1 MIEKCIRNTYE
12 VLINKKD
19 MENFLEK
26 ESNNV
31 VFYGYP
37 PGMTLEDIDEMIKF
51 FEYTEE
57 YEKCSELI
65 DYRNLRDLNM
75 FLEELRIKNGI
86 TLY

>member
-1 MIEKCIRNTYE
+1 MIEKCMRNTYE

-26 ESNNV
+26 EPKI

-37 PGMTLEDIDEMIKF
+37 LEMELEDIDEMIKF

-57 YEKCSELI
+57 YEKCSELVY
-65 DYRNLRDLNM
+65 YRNSRDLEM
-75 FLEELRIKNGI
+75 FLESLRIKNGI
-86 TLY
+86 TNY

>member
-1 MIEKCIRNTYE
+1 MIEKCMRNTYE

-26 ESNNV
+26 EPKI

-37 PGMTLEDIDEMIKF
+37 LGMELEDIDEMIKF

-57 YEKCSELI
+57 YEKCSELV
-65 DYRNLRDLNM
+65 DYRNSRDLEI
-75 FLEELRIKNGI
+75 FLESLRIKNGI
-86 TLY
+86 TNY

>member
-1 MIEKCIRNTYE
+1 MIEKCMRNTYE

-26 ESNNV
+26 EPKI

-37 PGMTLEDIDEMIKF
+37 LGMELEDIDEMIKF

-57 YEKCSELI
+57 YEKCSELV
-65 DYRNLRDLNM
+65 DYRNSRDLEM
-75 FLEELRIKNGI
+75 FLESLRIKNGI
-86 TLY
+86 TNY